1 MFHLLVKIGLPL
13 QGGKSVVCPIGTRL
27 LRQEPDADI
36 VFQHLFRRLPV
47 LFVECE
53 KEEWQGRGNQK
64 NQSNIVAQAFPGQKV
79 SRNSHQ
85 RSQCKKDKLSLGQ
98 AKHDLAF
105 DLGQVL
111 CDVHMGQ
118 STHLP

>member
-1 MFHLLVKIGLPL
+1 M
-13 QGGKSVVCPIGTRL
+13 
-27 LRQEPDADI
+27 RQEPDADI

-79 SRNSHQ
+79 DWHGY
-85 RSQCKKDKLSLGQ
+85 QCGQHKKDELPLRQ
-98 AKHDLAF
+98 AEHNLAF
-105 DLGQVL
+105 HLSQVL